1 MHIFA
6 PLANRLGIGQ
16 LKWELEDLAFR
27 YMHADTYQN
36 IARLLD
42 QKRVHR
48 EQYIHHF
55 VSTLKDALL
64 EQNVKAKVY
73 GRPKHIYSIWLKM
86 QKKG

>member
-1 MHIFA
+1 MFFKPQNRLKKEQITTAQEALHIFA

-27 YMHADTYQN
+27 TCMDTYQN

-48 EQYIHHF
+48 EQYIH
-55 VSTLKDALL
+55 LLCIDA
-64 EQNVKAKVY
+64 
-73 GRPKHIYSIWLKM
+73 
-86 QKKG
+86 